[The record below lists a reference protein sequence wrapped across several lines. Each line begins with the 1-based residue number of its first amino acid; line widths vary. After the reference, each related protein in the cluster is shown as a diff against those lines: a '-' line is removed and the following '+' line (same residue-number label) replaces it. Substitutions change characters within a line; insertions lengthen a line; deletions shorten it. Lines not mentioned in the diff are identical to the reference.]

1 MLAAG
6 SLPRIS
12 VSDYLAFEQDSEIR
26 HELVDGYLY
35 CDRGDKRLAY
45 QSLSSLQEYMLVAR
59 DEPSI
64 EIYRRTKA
72 GWSRSSIG
80 VSRRYGAALYRLG
93 NPFGA
98 DLRLSSYPGNAE
110 RYTKA
115 TPFIVETPPANSP
128 SMFFA
133 TPEEAVP
140 LRDCFCLHQRSQ
152 DG

>member
-1 MLAAG
+1 MLAAE
-6 SLPRIS
+6 SLPRMS

-45 QSLSSLQEYMLVAR
+45 QGLSSLQEYMLVAR

-80 VSRRYGAALYRLG
+80 VSRR
-93 NPFGA
+93 
-98 DLRLSSYPGNAE
+98 
-110 RYTKA
+110 
-115 TPFIVETPPANSP
+115 
-128 SMFFA
+128 
-133 TPEEAVP
+133 
-140 LRDCFCLHQRSQ
+140 
-152 DG
+152 